1 MPKDVDEKLQKDRA
15 EHIQEELWK
24 VRARTYHLIVSFMV
38 HAAPVMTIVFL
49 YEFAMILR
57 WRQRLGTLEKSAT

>member
-1 MPKDVDEKLQKDRA
+1 MTKDADEKLQKDR
-15 EHIQEELWK
+15 ENHIQEELWK

-49 YEFAMILR
+49 YEFA
-57 WRQRLGTLEKSAT
+57 TLLH